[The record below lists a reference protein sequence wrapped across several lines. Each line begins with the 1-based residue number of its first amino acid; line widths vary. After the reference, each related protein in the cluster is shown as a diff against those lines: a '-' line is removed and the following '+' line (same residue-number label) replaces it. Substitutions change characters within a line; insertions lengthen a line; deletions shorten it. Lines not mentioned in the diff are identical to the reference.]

1 MHVRTCSLY
10 FAGPC
15 QKFIINNYLVS
26 MRAKQERVRQLLTEA
41 VGLLCRNTLQF
52 DEQVQVD

>member
-1 MHVRTCSLY
+1 
-10 FAGPC
+10 
-15 QKFIINNYLVS
+15 

-41 VGLLCRNTLQF
+41 VGLLCRNSLQF